1 LAFDI
6 SLFARL
12 FKQVF
17 PHDLTADQRGALNS
31 FVRFISKGNSQSIFI
46 LTGYAGT
53 GKSSLLAHVIKA
65 LKGMK
70 IQSVLLAPTG
80 RAAKVLGTYAGESAY
95 TIHKQ
100 IYFSENELIGNRVSL
115 APNRHKHTLFFVDEA
130 SMLAGFDPGEGG
142 NVLEDLMTYVQNG
155 HNCRLIF
162 IGDSG
167 QLPPVGQDISPV
179 FSLTYWKENFPF
191 ITVVH
196 ASLKE
201 VVRTD
206 HSSSVL
212 TNATFIRSK
221 IDYEEPFF
229 IATDQQV
236 QRVEGLEIQD
246 KLESAFDE
254 SGIEECMV
262 VTLSNKRA
270 NKWNLEIRN
279 RLLYREEMLERGD
292 RLMVVKNNYSW
303 LDPTSP
309 MGFIA
314 NGEMFTVR
322 KVRKLEEIYGFH
334 FAHLDIEFT
343 ESLPNEELSVIVH
356 LETLLSES
364 ANLSRARMKEL
375 FFEVE
380 KDFMYERNK
389 QKRFQK
395 VVKSPYFNALQ
406 VKYAYAVTV
415 HKAQG
420 GQWEQVFVDYGFLPD
435 EMKDYAYV
443 RWLYT
448 AITRSKGKLYLVN
461 FPESFFEETNLI
473 EE

>member
-1 LAFDI
+1 LPFDT
-6 SLFARL
+6 LTFARF
-12 FKQVF
+12 FKNNFRFQ
-17 PHDLTADQRGALNS
+17 LTEDQRNALNG
-31 FVRFISKGNSQSIFI
+31 FVKFLTKGDQQSIFI

-53 GKSSLLAHVIKA
+53 GKSSLLANVIKA
-65 LKGMK
+65 LKEMK
-70 IQSVLLAPTG
+70 IKSVLLAPTG
-80 RAAKVLGTYAGESAY
+80 RAAKVLGAYAGESAY

-100 IYFSENELIGNRVSL
+100 IYFTENELIGNRVTL
-115 APNRHKHTLFFVDEA
+115 AKNNHKNTLFFVDEA
-130 SMLAGFDPGEGG
+130 SMLAGFDPTEGG
-142 NVLEDLMTYVQNG
+142 NVLEDLINYVQSG
-155 HNCRLIF
+155 SNCRLIF

-167 QLPPVGQDISPV
+167 QLPPVGQDVSPV
-179 FSLTYWKENFPF
+179 FSMTYWKENFPF
-191 ITVVH
+191 IQVFH

-206 HSSSVL
+206 HDSAVL
-212 TNATFIRSK
+212 VNATFIRSK

-229 IATDQQV
+229 VALDQHVKKV
-236 QRVEGLEIQD
+236 QGMEIQEF
-246 KLESAFDE
+246 LEYAYDH
-254 SGIEECMV
+254 SGVEECMV

-279 RLLYREEMLERGD
+279 RLLYREELLERSD
-292 RLMVVKNNYSW
+292 RMMVVRNNYFW

-314 NGEMFTVR
+314 NGEMFTIR
-322 KVRKLEEIYGFH
+322 KVKKTEELYGFH
-334 FAHLDIEFT
+334 FAHLVIEFT
-343 ESLPNEELSVIVH
+343 ESLPNMELDVIVH

-364 ANLSRARMKEL
+364 PNLDRKRMKEL
-375 FFEVE
+375 FAEIE
-380 KDFMYERNK
+380 KDFMHERNK

-420 GQWEQVFVDYGFLPD
+420 GQWENVFVDYGFLPD
-435 EMKDYAYV
+435 EMKDFAYV

-448 AITRSKGKLYLVN
+448 AITRSKSNLFLVN
-461 FPESFFEETNLI
+461 FPDEFFEGYVSE
-473 EE
+473 